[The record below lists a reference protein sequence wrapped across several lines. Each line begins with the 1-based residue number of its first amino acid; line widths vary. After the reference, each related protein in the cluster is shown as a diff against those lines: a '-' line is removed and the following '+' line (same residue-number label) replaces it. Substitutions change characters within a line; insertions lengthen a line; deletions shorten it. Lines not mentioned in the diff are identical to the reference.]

1 MRGILSIE
9 RNEREVMTMYE
20 VKKATKEI
28 KGLVDVTMENTKD
41 NAVELAAAWGLY
53 ARHSLRET
61 YTIKDNKITFRMT
74 SRTFAEWLDIIKSVR
89 GE

>member
-1 MRGILSIE
+1 
-9 RNEREVMTMYE
+9 MYE
-20 VKKATKEI
+20 VAKATKEI
-28 KGLVDVTMENTKD
+28 SGMVDVTITNDKD
-41 NAVELAAAWGLY
+41 NAIELAAAWGLY